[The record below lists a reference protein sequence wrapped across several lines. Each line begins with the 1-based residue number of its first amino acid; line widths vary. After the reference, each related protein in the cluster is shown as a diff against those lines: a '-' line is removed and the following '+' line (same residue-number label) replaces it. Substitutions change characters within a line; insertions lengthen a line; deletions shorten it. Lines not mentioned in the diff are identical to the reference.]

1 MAKVAVHNLAGY
13 MDAGSV
19 IHGLDPRAKIVIAL
33 LAIGGT
39 GATGSWLSLA
49 AVFVIISIAAHLSGL
64 GALGLIGRMRP
75 LNFLILF
82 TAMMHFFSTPGR
94 MLPGFPI
101 WGVGWT
107 LEGSAAGLG
116 AAAQLAAAVAFSI
129 MLAATTKPLE
139 VALSIEW
146 VLSPLKLIGV
156 PVGDLTKV
164 LNVALRA
171 IPILSLERERV
182 MRLIPSRVKER
193 GWARSRL
200 FVAALLLRRVLSLS
214 LSVEAARELDGYE
227 ARRRDLLSSLPGFG
241 INEVKGLALG
251 LAPLIIAVF
260 AG

>member
-13 MDAGSV
+13 MEAGSV
-19 IHGLDPRAKIVIAL
+19 IHGLDPRAKLLIAL

-39 GATGSWLSLA
+39 GASGSWLALVALFALLSLA
-49 AVFVIISIAAHLSGL
+49 ARLSGL
-64 GALGLIGRMRP
+64 GTLGLAGRMRP
-75 LNFLILF
+75 LALLISF

-107 LEGSAAGLG
+107 LEGTAAGAG
-116 AAAQLAAAVAFSI
+116 AAMQLAAAIAFSI
-129 MLAATTKPLE
+129 LLSATTKPFE
-139 VALSIEW
+139 VALGIEW

-156 PVGDLTKV
+156 PVADLTKV

-171 IPILSLERERV
+171 LPILSLERARV
-182 MRLIPSRVKER
+182 IKHLPGDIKRR

-200 FVAALLLRRVLSLS
+200 FVAALLVRRALSTS
-214 LSVEAARELDGYE
+214 ISIEAARELEGYE
-227 ARRRDLLSSLPGFG
+227 ERRRELLASLPGFKV
-241 INEVKGLALG
+241 NEIKGLALG
-251 LAPLIIAVF
+251 CAPLIVAFF